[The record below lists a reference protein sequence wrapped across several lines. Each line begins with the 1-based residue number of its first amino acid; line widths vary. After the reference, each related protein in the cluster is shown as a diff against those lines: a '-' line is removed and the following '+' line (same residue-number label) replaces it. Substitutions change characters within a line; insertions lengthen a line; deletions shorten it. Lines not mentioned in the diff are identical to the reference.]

1 MPALKEEITTNRV
14 KVSHCSD
21 ELAASC
27 SVRAWSKCDLDKT
40 WRNYWYQENEVWEN
54 SMQFYE

>member
-1 MPALKEEITTNRV
+1 MPALKKEATTNRV

-27 SVRAWSKCDLDKT
+27 RVGAWYKCDLDKT
-40 WRNYWYQENEVWEN
+40 SKDYWYQKNEVWDN